1 MQQKLCSSEP
11 GCHPTLTRAKLRER
25 FRGEAMAIQPVACR
39 GRGVEKAG
47 LGVRKRVHGESLS
60 LRIREP
66 ARGAHRH
73 RATEKK
79 KVEREMLSL
88 LN

>member
-1 MQQKLCSSEP
+1 
-11 GCHPTLTRAKLRER
+11 
-25 FRGEAMAIQPVACR
+25 MAIHPAAYR
-39 GRGVEKAG
+39 GREVEKAG
-47 LGVRKRVHGESLS
+47 LGVRERVHGESLS

-73 RATEKK
+73 RATEKI

>member
-1 MQQKLCSSEP
+1 
-11 GCHPTLTRAKLRER
+11 
-25 FRGEAMAIQPVACR
+25 MAIQPVACR

-73 RATEKK
+73 RATDKK
-79 KVEREMLSL
+79 KDNVKTCKTL
-88 LN
+88 LRKHGFGYNC